1 MDIFQGHTHCANWR
15 DRPHVSFDADKHENT
30 VSVHFATQTCAE
42 AAQQRL
48 NINSL
53 TPSALLGARSIKPN
67 LRRNASYLADKDGM
81 SGICNGVKA
90 ANELAV
96 IVAVALA
103 TLSEPMRVIQLD
115 CVTTKVTIMRAPD
128 ASS

>member
-1 MDIFQGHTHCANWR
+1 MDIFQGHMHCANER

-53 TPSALLGARSIKPN
+53 TQEN
-67 LRRNASYLADKDGM
+67 
-81 SGICNGVKA
+81 
-90 ANELAV
+90 
-96 IVAVALA
+96 
-103 TLSEPMRVIQLD
+103 IQGYILD
-115 CVTTKVTIMRAPD
+115 FFQKLVEEDPRH
-128 ASS
+128 